1 MLRLRGRLNVRCAVE
16 CARCGL
22 AAMIAA
28 LFIVQWL
35 PVAVG
40 AVKLYHAKLPVNM
53 QCFYTVL
60 NQPLVIYGLQGRAAL
75 G

>member
-1 MLRLRGRLNVRCAVE
+1 
-16 CARCGL
+16 
-22 AAMIAA
+22 MIAA